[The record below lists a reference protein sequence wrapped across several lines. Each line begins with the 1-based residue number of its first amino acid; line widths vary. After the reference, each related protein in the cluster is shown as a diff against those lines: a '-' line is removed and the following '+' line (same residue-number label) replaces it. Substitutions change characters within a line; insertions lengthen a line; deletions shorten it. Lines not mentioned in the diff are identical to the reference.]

1 MKKMKIIIL
10 SILMVCLTTTNVFAG
25 NFSGGFTS
33 AKKKYNIIL
42 NESFVNLITAKK
54 AVRRW
59 NKISNNVSLSYGGD
73 YMRNKGI
80 NVSIGQSSP
89 PSKTALGQTYYTY
102 KGKKVSHDKKWD
114 LALCI
119 VYSSSKFSKNSKS
132 IQATITH
139 EVGHALSLSHT
150 KGKSDI
156 MKQGVKDYIKLSD
169 KDKEWLKKKWG
180 Q

>member
-1 MKKMKIIIL
+1 MMKKIRIIIL
-10 SILMVCLTTTNVFAG
+10 SVLMVCLTTINVVAG
-25 NFSGGFTS
+25 NFSGGFSS
-33 AKKKYNIIL
+33 AKRDYNIQL
-42 NESFVNLITAKK
+42 NESFVNLKTAKK

-59 NKISNNVSLSYGGD
+59 NKKSDNVSLSYGGD

-80 NVSIGQSSP
+80 NVSVGQISP

-102 KGKKVSHDKKWD
+102 KGKKVSHNQTWD

-119 VYSSSKFSKNSKS
+119 VYSSNKFSKNSKS

-150 KGKSDI
+150 NGKSDI
-156 MKQGVKDYIKLSD
+156 MKQGLKKYVKLSE

-180 Q
+180 